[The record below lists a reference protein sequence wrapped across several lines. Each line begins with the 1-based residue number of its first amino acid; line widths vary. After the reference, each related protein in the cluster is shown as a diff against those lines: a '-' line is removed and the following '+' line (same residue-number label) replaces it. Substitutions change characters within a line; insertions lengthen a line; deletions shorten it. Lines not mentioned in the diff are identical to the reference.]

1 MANWPGPVWNWARG
15 WRWGEVGEVGRGE
28 VTEAV
33 PADVAAGATCET
45 QVSRCSARRAA
56 LVLSAGGRGQDSTGV
71 DIPGKPG
78 GAPSFPAAASRPR
91 TTSHPRTSGTGDC
104 QSGGGVAAISSKN
117 ISLLCGERNISDS
130 SSPSRIEWEKS

>member
-1 MANWPGPVWNWARG
+1 M
-15 WRWGEVGEVGRGE
+15 GRGE

-78 GAPSFPAAASRPR
+78 GAPLHFWLAPQLLPIHAPVELEIVKVGEASLLFPAK
-91 TTSHPRTSGTGDC
+91 TSLSSAEREISATHLLHPGSSG
-104 QSGGGVAAISSKN
+104 
-117 ISLLCGERNISDS
+117 
-130 SSPSRIEWEKS
+130 KSHD